1 MNYAYLIST
10 ILITALL
17 SLINPGVYAYDGTL
31 YPDMWIRSIRIR
43 PPNGIRASRR
53 VSPSRRR

>member
-31 YPDMWIRSIRIR
+31 YPDM
-43 PPNGIRASRR
+43 
-53 VSPSRRR
+53 